1 MSHLESRQR
10 DPAAF
15 MSAITRNPEGLLLL
29 GAGLALLLRSGS
41 NQSSRMGSRVGEAL
55 HRAGDYASDAT
66 EHVSEA
72 AQSYMNAAADYAGET
87 TRAAVENSQ
96 RAIDQARETADRV
109 SRDQPW
115 TVALAGL
122 VAGVAI
128 AAAIPP
134 TRVERRT
141 LGEVGG
147 RLKSAAAN
155 VGDRLMEAGVQAKE
169 RLSEIAEERGLT
181 KDGLKEAA
189 QDVQNVFSSSL
200 SGEEQSAPR
209 GDTRQAHGE
218 RQGDF
223 KQDPANRS
231 GGRA

>member
-1 MSHLESRQR
+1 MSHFESRQR
-10 DPAAF
+10 EPAAF
-15 MSAITRNPEGLLLL
+15 MSAITRNPDGLLLL

-41 NQSSRMGSRVGEAL
+41 NRSSGMGSRVGEAL
-55 HRAGDYASDAT
+55 HRAGEYASDAT
-66 EHVSEA
+66 DHVSEA
-72 AQSYMNAAADYAGET
+72 AQSYVNSAADYAGET

-109 SRDQPW
+109 SREQPW

-128 AAAIPP
+128 AAAVPP

-155 VGDRLMEAGVQAKE
+155 VGDRLMEAGVRAKE

-181 KDGLKEAA
+181 KDGLKEAG

-200 SGEEQSAPR
+200 AGEKQSAPR
-209 GDTRQAHGE
+209 GGSSQPHGE
-218 RQGDF
+218 GHADF
-223 KQDPANRS
+223 KQGHEKRS
-231 GGRA
+231 GGRG